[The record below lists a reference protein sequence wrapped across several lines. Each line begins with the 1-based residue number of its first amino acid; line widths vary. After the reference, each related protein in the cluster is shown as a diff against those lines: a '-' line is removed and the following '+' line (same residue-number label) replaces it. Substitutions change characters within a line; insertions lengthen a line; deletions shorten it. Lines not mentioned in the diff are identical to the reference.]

1 MNPPVAPVLFQ
12 LGPVT
17 IHWYGLLVVTGILLG
32 TQVATYLA
40 KRAGENPERIWDML
54 LVAVACG
61 IIGAR
66 IEYVIV
72 KPHWAYFQDNLAE
85 AFYIWHGG
93 LRIYG
98 AIIGGALGTVIYAR
112 FAHVNPLQYMDFAAP
127 GMALG
132 HAIGRWGNFIN
143 YELYGPPTTLP
154 WGLDIPLEYRVGLY
168 RDLNLYPL
176 DTRFHPVFLYE
187 SLWCLLGFI
196 LLWWVS
202 SRWRDR
208 LLAGEVFWF
217 TLIWYG
223 VGRFAL
229 EYLRPD
235 AWMWGPI
242 AAAQV
247 FCILFC
253 LGSVG
258 ALVQQRRTHTDTS
271 TDSGRD
277 QPVPSTESQEM
288 P

>member
-176 DTRFHPVFLYE
+176 DTRFHPAFLYE
-187 SLWCLLGFI
+187 SVANLLLCLVLVAVAYRFRDKMRHGTLVIGYLIGYSVIRFLMDYMRTDGTSAQGIALGFI
-196 LLWWVS
+196 VASSALLV
-202 SRWRDR
+202 
-208 LLAGEVFWF
+208 A
-217 TLIWYG
+217 WYLPRKK
-223 VGRFAL
+223 VAK
-229 EYLRPD
+229 
-235 AWMWGPI
+235 
-242 AAAQV
+242 
-247 FCILFC
+247 
-253 LGSVG
+253 
-258 ALVQQRRTHTDTS
+258 
-271 TDSGRD
+271 DS
-277 QPVPSTESQEM
+277 
-288 P
+288 